1 MREGLVTVIGKQ
13 PDMAVI
19 AEAATGHEGIE
30 QFRTHRPDVTLMDLR
45 LPDMS
50 GVDTTIAIRSEFPD
64 ARIVALTTF
73 GGDVD
78 IQRAFAAGAK
88 AYVLKSMPPK
98 DLIEIIRHVHAG
110 KKRVPPEVAAL
121 LAEHIAEE
129 SLTAR
134 ERAVLMQ
141 VAGGHRNREI
151 ARLLADLR
159 RHGQDAPQAHHR
171 QARGPGPDRSGGHR
185 RAPRHHPALV
195 NFLSRPAGLK
205 RRPYHPIERC
215 PDRSPG

>member
-1 MREGLVTVIGKQ
+1 MTNGAMTTGGAIRILTVDDHPFVRAGLVTVIGKQ
-13 PDMAVI
+13 PDMTVI
-19 AEAATGHEGIE
+19 AQAATGHEGIE

-73 GGDVD
+73 EGDVD
-78 IQRAFAAGAK
+78 IQRAFAAGAR
-88 AYVLKSMPPK
+88 AYVLKNMPPK

-121 LAEHIAEE
+121 LAEHIADE
-129 SLTAR
+129 SLTQR
-134 ERAVLMQ
+134 ERTVLMH

-151 ARLLADLR
+151 ARLLQISEDTVKTHLKHIIDKLGARDRTEAVAIAVR
-159 RHGQDAPQAHHR
+159 RGIIQ
-171 QARGPGPDRSGGHR
+171 
-185 RAPRHHPALV
+185 L
-195 NFLSRPAGLK
+195 
-205 RRPYHPIERC
+205 
-215 PDRSPG
+215 

>member
-1 MREGLVTVIGKQ
+1 MTDGRTIRILAIDDHPLVREGLVTVIGKQ

-30 QFRTHRPDVTLMDLR
+30 QFRTHRPDVTLMDL
-45 LPDMS
+45 
-50 GVDTTIAIRSEFPD
+50 D

-78 IQRAFAAGAK
+78 IQRVFAAGAK

-98 DLIEIIRHVHAG
+98 DLIEIIRHVQAG

-129 SLTAR
+129 SLTAH

-141 VAGGHRNREI
+141 VADGHRNREI
-151 ARLLADLR
+151 ARLLQISEDTVKTHLKHIIDKLGARDRTEAVAIAVR
-159 RHGQDAPQAHHR
+159 RGIIQ
-171 QARGPGPDRSGGHR
+171 
-185 RAPRHHPALV
+185 L
-195 NFLSRPAGLK
+195 
-205 RRPYHPIERC
+205 
-215 PDRSPG
+215 